1 MVVIHEREPVIAPD
15 KDTPVIRKLNAV
27 LAEEGEGIAQLITP
41 SGKSIKLPHS
51 VFSVLVKVVR
61 EMARNSAVRV
71 MPIHAELT
79 TQEAADLLN
88 VSRPFLITLLEQ
100 GAIPYHMVG
109 THRRILLKDLRAYKA
124 TRDNKRRQL
133 LDEMA
138 RDAQGE
144 GFYED

>member
-1 MVVIHEREPVIAPD
+1 MVVVHEREPIIASD
-15 KDTPVIRKLNAV
+15 KDAPIIRQLDAV
-27 LAEEGEGIAQLITP
+27 LAESEGSAQLII
-41 SGKSIKLPHS
+41 SGKRIKLPHS
-51 VFSVLVKVVR
+51 VVRVLVQVVR
-61 EMARNSAVRV
+61 ELARNNAVRV

-100 GAIPYHMVG
+100 GAIPYHRVG
-109 THRRILLKDLRAYKA
+109 THRRILLKDLRDYKA
-124 TRDNKRRQL
+124 ARDSKRRQL

-138 RDAQGE
+138 REAQEE